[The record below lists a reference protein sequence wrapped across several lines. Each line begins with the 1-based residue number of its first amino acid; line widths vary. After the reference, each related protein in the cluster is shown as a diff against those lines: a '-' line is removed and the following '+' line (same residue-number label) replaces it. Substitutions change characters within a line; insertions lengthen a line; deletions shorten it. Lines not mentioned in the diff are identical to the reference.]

1 MACHLHTATGD
12 RFRLDMADKIK
23 LIIAAALLV
32 AGIAGFYYL
41 AESALIFRLLALAA
55 GMLAGCAVA
64 WFTQPGQEFFA
75 FSKEA
80 WTETKKVVWPT
91 RKETLQTT
99 AVVFAFVVLMAAF
112 LWITDKS
119 LEVALYDWV
128 LGWKKS

>member
-1 MACHLHTATGD
+1 
-12 RFRLDMADKIK
+12 MADKIK

-32 AGIAGFYYL
+32 AGVAGFYYL

-55 GMLAGCAVA
+55 GFFAGCAVA

-99 AVVFAFVVLMAAF
+99 AVVFGFVVVMAAF
-112 LWITDKS
+112 LWITDKT
-119 LEVALYDWV
+119 LEIALYDLI

>member
-1 MACHLHTATGD
+1 
-12 RFRLDMADKIK
+12 MADKIK
-23 LIIAAALLV
+23 LIIAAVLLA
-32 AGIAGFYYL
+32 AGVAGFYYL

-55 GMLAGCAVA
+55 GFFAGCAVA

-99 AVVFAFVVLMAAF
+99 AVVFGFVVVMAAF
-112 LWITDKS
+112 LWITDKT
-119 LEVALYDWV
+119 LEIALYDLI